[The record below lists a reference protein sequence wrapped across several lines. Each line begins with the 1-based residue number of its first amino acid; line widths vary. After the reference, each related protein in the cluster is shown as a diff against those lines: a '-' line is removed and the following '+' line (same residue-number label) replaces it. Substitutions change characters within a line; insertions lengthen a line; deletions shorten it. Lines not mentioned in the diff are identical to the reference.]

1 MKEIIKNKKIVGIIL
16 IMIALFVANILNP
29 NVYAANDSFK
39 TSLSVDNFQVK
50 RGDTF
55 TVTISLSDILIESG
69 EKGIGAYTAKLDFD
83 SSCLE
88 YVSTDGTDKWEAPF
102 YQDKLII
109 GTTNDGL
116 VVNTSQSIG
125 SITFK
130 VKEDAKLGE
139 TTIKL
144 INFYGSTAE
153 NDVYA
158 DDSSINVTIMD
169 KQGVDENQGDSS
181 DQNENQGGS
190 SNPNENQG
198 GNSNGNSSENGNGN
212 GNGNGSTGFNG
223 NQGGNS
229 GINGSGSTNTN
240 KEGSKG
246 TLPKT
251 GESNIVIYSLIS
263 VFTLI
268 LLVYGIKMK
277 LLNKRIKREQDK
289 N

>member
-39 TSLSVDNFQVK
+39 TSLTVDNSQVK

-144 INFYGSTAE
+144 VNFYGSTAE

-169 KQGVDENQGDSS
+169 KQSGDENQGD
-181 DQNENQGGS
+181 S

-198 GNSNGNSSENGNGN
+198 GNSNGNSSENGNG
-212 GNGNGSTGFNG
+212 STGSNG

-240 KEGSKG
+240 KESSKG

-268 LLVYGIKMK
+268 LLVYGIKMR
-277 LLNKRIKREQDK
+277 LLNKRIEREQDK